1 MSVVLSGT
9 LKYCACERNY
19 AACGSVVPRITL
31 QPSAGASAS
40 LAEVVRGGIE
50 ISGNFVYEVEPK
62 FCIKVNFQPCLT
74 LSNCL
79 QIYSGWPSSYVDLF
93 AYYQTRS
100 ISIWRV
106 SLLSNESEIISS
118 LQVTHFLLFLSLK
131 YVHTRSCIYMYTH
144 YMYVCIILLK

>member
-1 MSVVLSGT
+1 MDVVLSGT

-40 LAEVVRGGIE
+40 LAAVVRGGIE

-62 FCIKVNFQPCLT
+62 FCIKVDFQPSLT
-74 LSNCL
+74 LSKCL

-93 AYYQTRS
+93 AYYQYRRLRWYR
-100 ISIWRV
+100 WRV
-106 SLLSNESEIISS
+106 SL
-118 LQVTHFLLFLSLK
+118 
-131 YVHTRSCIYMYTH
+131 
-144 YMYVCIILLK
+144 

>member
-1 MSVVLSGT
+1 M
-9 LKYCACERNY
+9 
-19 AACGSVVPRITL
+19 

-40 LAEVVRGGIE
+40 LAAVVRGGIE

-62 FCIKVNFQPCLT
+62 FCIKVNFQPKLT

-106 SLLSNESEIISS
+106 SLLSNDSEIISS

-131 YVHTRSCIYMYTH
+131 YTHVHVYTCTH
-144 YMYVCIILLK
+144 IICMYV

>member
-9 LKYCACERNY
+9 LNYCACERNY

-40 LAEVVRGGIE
+40 LVGVVRGGIE

-62 FCIKVNFQPCLT
+62 FCIKVDFQPKLT

-79 QIYSGWPSSYVDLF
+79 QIYSGWPSCYVDLF

-100 ISIWRV
+100 IRRRGWRV
-106 SLLSNESEIISS
+106 SLLKDESEIIFS
-118 LQVTHFLLFLSLK
+118 LQVILMHSFLLSHAL
-131 YVHTRSCIYMYTH
+131 
-144 YMYVCIILLK
+144 

>member
-1 MSVVLSGT
+1 MNVVLSGT

-40 LAEVVRGGIE
+40 LAAVVRGGIE

-62 FCIKVNFQPCLT
+62 FCIKVDFQPKLT

-100 ISIWRV
+100 IRRSGWRV
-106 SLLSNESEIISS
+106 SLLKDESEIIFS
-118 LQVTHFLLFLSLK
+118 LQVILMHSFLLSHAL
-131 YVHTRSCIYMYTH
+131 
-144 YMYVCIILLK
+144 